1 MSLTKLQSIA
11 AVLAFAGTGS
21 TFLACEVYDSPPR
34 PEIHGLVEGAL
45 ADPADPILIVFSEPV
60 VTDTVRVQVVKL
72 VTDAEGNLGDEDEDP
87 DTQLQ
92 SFFANDPKT
101 ANTFGGSVKWSD
113 DRTTLRIDLTD
124 RLPIGPSLAVILE
137 PGLSDDEG
145 RQQQNR
151 ERLVFSYRLDCE
163 SSGGATTFPSGTYF
177 LIANVTKP
185 IETQIQL
192 FGVIDVNAETG
203 QFNGQFTNAD
213 RIRDPNRC
221 SPACADTEACRLIPS
236 EACVPPSEKVAS
248 EDEFPDFE
256 PNPTPPVGY
265 TFAVG
270 GCVVDQGDAHT
281 FINLPADVDI
291 QQPDVFVAGI
301 QLTASFIDDGTGNLR
316 ATGSVT
322 AERVDIGTTPSG
334 QAEGTVLGRL
344 IPPDQ
349 VPDDV
354 PQPP

>member
-1 MSLTKLQSIA
+1 MPLTKTKTIA
-11 AVLAFAGTGS
+11 VGLAFACVGS
-21 TFLACEVYDSPPR
+21 TFVGCETYDSPPR
-34 PEIHGLVEGAL
+34 PQIHGLVEGAL
-45 ADPADPILIVFSEPV
+45 ADPAAPIIIAFSEPV
-60 VTDTVRVQVVKL
+60 VEKSVRVQVVKL

-87 DTQLQ
+87 STQLQ
-92 SFFANDPKT
+92 SFFANDPVT
-101 ANTFGGSVKWSD
+101 ANTFGGSIKWSD
-113 DRTTLRIDLTD
+113 DRTTLRLDLTD
-124 RLPIGPSLAVILE
+124 RLPIGPSLAVIIE

-145 RQQQNR
+145 REQKVR

-192 FGVIDVNAETG
+192 FGVIDVNPETG

-213 RIRDPNRC
+213 RIRDANRC
-221 SPACADTEACRLIPS
+221 SPPCAETEACRLIPA

-248 EDEFPDFE
+248 ENEFPDFE

-270 GCVVDQGDAHT
+270 GCVVDDGDAHT

-301 QLTASFIDDGTGNLR
+301 QLTASFADDGAGNLR

-349 VPDDV
+349 VPDGI
-354 PQPP
+354 PRP